1 MIEATRILT
10 FFSLICLNYIFL
22 STSIWVWTP
31 DLFIAFI
38 LFLTTQKSKLPST
51 YLFILYG
58 FSIDLFFSDQSLP
71 YTITFFLIGA
81 YLSFSNI
88 KWIQRSLLEQLL
100 MIVITSIFLN
110 ILLNFTNDYSL
121 NIEAR
126 IILNPLMNAL
136 IWAAIFMTQRHK
148 WLKNF

>member
-1 MIEATRILT
+1 MIKLIRFLAL
-10 FFSLICLNYIFL
+10 FGLICINYIFL
-22 STSIWVWTP
+22 STSIWVWAP
-31 DLFIAFI
+31 DLFIVFI
-38 LFLTTQKSKLPST
+38 LFLTTLKSKLPNT

-58 FSIDLFFSDQSLP
+58 FAIDLFFSNQSLP

-81 YLSFSNI
+81 YFSFSNI

-100 MIVITSIFLN
+100 MIVLISIFLN
-110 ILLNFTNDYSL
+110 ILLNIINDYYL

-126 IILNPLMNAL
+126 IIVNPLMNAL
-136 IWAAIFMTQRHK
+136 IWASIFMTQRHK

>member
-38 LFLTTQKSKLPST
+38 LFLTTLKSKLPST

-110 ILLNFTNDYSL
+110 ILLNFINDYRL

>member
-1 MIEATRILT
+1 MIEPIRILT
-10 FFSLICLNYIFL
+10 LFGLICINYIFL

-31 DLFIAFI
+31 DLFVVFI
-38 LFLTTQKSKLPST
+38 LFLTTLKSKLPNT

-58 FSIDLFFSDQSLP
+58 FAIDLFFSNQSLP

-100 MIVITSIFLN
+100 MIVLVSIFLN
-110 ILLNFTNDYSL
+110 ILLDLTNDYYL

-126 IILNPLMNAL
+126 IIINPLMNAL
-136 IWAAIFMTQRHK
+136 IWVGIFMTQRHK

>member
-38 LFLTTQKSKLPST
+38 LFLTTRKSKLPST

-110 ILLNFTNDYSL
+110 ILLNFINDYSL

>member
-1 MIEATRILT
+1 MIEAARILT

-38 LFLTTQKSKLPST
+38 LFLTTLKSKLPST

-110 ILLNFTNDYSL
+110 VLLNFINDYSL

>member
-38 LFLTTQKSKLPST
+38 LFLTTRKSKLPST

-110 ILLNFTNDYSL
+110 ILLNFINDYRL

>member
-1 MIEATRILT
+1 MIEARRILT
-10 FFSLICLNYIFL
+10 FFGIICLNYIFL

-58 FSIDLFFSDQSLP
+58 FFIDLFFSDQSLP

-110 ILLNFTNDYSL
+110 ILLNFINDYRL

>member
-38 LFLTTQKSKLPST
+38 LFLTTLKSKLPST

-81 YLSFSNI
+81 YFSFSNI

-100 MIVITSIFLN
+100 MIVITSIILN
-110 ILLNFTNDYSL
+110 ILLNFINDYSL

>member
-1 MIEATRILT
+1 
-10 FFSLICLNYIFL
+10 
-22 STSIWVWTP
+22 
-31 DLFIAFI
+31 
-38 LFLTTQKSKLPST
+38 
-51 YLFILYG
+51 LFILYG

-110 ILLNFTNDYSL
+110 ILLNFINDYSL